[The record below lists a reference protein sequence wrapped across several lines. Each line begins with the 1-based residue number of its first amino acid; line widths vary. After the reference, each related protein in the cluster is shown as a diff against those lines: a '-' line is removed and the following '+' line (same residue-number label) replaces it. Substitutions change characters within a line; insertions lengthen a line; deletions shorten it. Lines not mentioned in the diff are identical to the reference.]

1 MNGSMSAAMDW
12 PELPK
17 FVREA
22 LESQFK
28 TPLVLQASFESIEDA
43 AEMLL
48 LLLGDATNLDRLKE
62 WATVLNNWKESGV
75 RAFKRQ
81 RSEQFASMQNL
92 MKVHD
97 DGGDVDLAEV
107 FEENFRNSPS
117 EVLALMKEQEK
128 RRRKLKLDPQSHME
142 REEEERKRFALAL
155 AGVIQEAELPVCEQ
169 IEQMKDQNKAW
180 ERIFG
185 SRRARTLRNRFRS
198 WRSFCAW
205 LHAAQS
211 RVWPEDVAPLIDY
224 VEERIWLG
232 CGKSVPGD
240 LQAALTILEDAG
252 AKDDV
257 KLSKNSIWVAHLKS
271 WSVQLQSLHPE
282 RKRAP
287 RFTVSILLALEVY
300 LMEVRQPLY
309 RRALAWVVL
318 LLVWCCM
325 RVDDIQNVDPSS
337 LRLSSLGLTI
347 TLSKTKITGPGKRHG
362 QVQGY
367 IKRTISLS
375 GYDCLK
381 TGFDLWTGG
390 EFTFPRDYFVMHPN
404 ADFTGIKKK
413 YMKPADL
420 ANEIRS
426 LLRVL
431 GTPKSSSAGWRLNDM
446 LPLVPQE
453 VATYCSGHSARHVL
467 PSICLALQVHRE
479 EQNFLG
485 RWEINKGGSS
495 DYSTTARHVVHRL
508 HDLVVRALVTGDP
521 MAYDENEDLEDLVS
535 AAGPSGMRLKN
546 RHRILVVKMGQ
557 GRALGGTYPLEVR
570 DEAIAVDSEDPSS
583 SKELLTALTSTVS
596 VEKGKCP
603 PGRYLVTVSR
613 RTGFRRLHVTNLC
626 HVSSMSVFKAEYFS
640 SLKGIEF
647 DAACKDCKVGL
658 SDKTISESERQKES
672 SSEGSS
678 TSTDTEVSDGGS
690 QAETARSLN
699 GSPK

>member
-1 MNGSMSAAMDW
+1 MDW

-155 AGVIQEAELPVCEQ
+155 AGVIQEAELP
-169 IEQMKDQNKAW
+169 
-180 ERIFG
+180 
-185 SRRARTLRNRFRS
+185 
-198 WRSFCAW
+198 
-205 LHAAQS
+205 
-211 RVWPEDVAPLIDY
+211 
-224 VEERIWLG
+224 
-232 CGKSVPGD
+232 
-240 LQAALTILEDAG
+240 AALTILEDAG
-252 AKDDV
+252 AVKDDV
-257 KLSKNSIWVAHLKS
+257 KLSKNSIW
-271 WSVQLQSLHPE
+271 
-282 RKRAP
+282 
-287 RFTVSILLALEVY
+287 
-300 LMEVRQPLY
+300 
-309 RRALAWVVL
+309 
-318 LLVWCCM
+318 
-325 RVDDIQNVDPSS
+325 
-337 LRLSSLGLTI
+337 
-347 TLSKTKITGPGKRHG
+347 
-362 QVQGY
+362 VQGY

-375 GYDCLK
+375 GYDWLK

-390 EFTFPRDYFVMHPN
+390 EFTFPRDYFVMRPN

-426 LLRVL
+426 LLR
-431 GTPKSSSAGWRLNDM
+431 
-446 LPLVPQE
+446 
-453 VATYCSGHSARHVL
+453 
-467 PSICLALQVHRE
+467 
-479 EQNFLG
+479 
-485 RWEINKGGSS
+485 
-495 DYSTTARHVVHRL
+495 
-508 HDLVVRALVTGDP
+508 DLVVRALVTGDP

-535 AAGPSGMRLKN
+535 AAG
-546 RHRILVVKMGQ
+546 
-557 GRALGGTYPLEVR
+557 TYPLEVR

-583 SKELLTALTSTVS
+583 SKDIRDTMQKDFAIDAAADLQSRATVASVICAWESSKEYVTKETELKTEARVLGLSRVLQQSERRAMLSAVETAYGRQQDAEMPSAEYLAAKMEEAESNEPQASALDEITPAKDSQASSIQS
-596 VEKGKCP
+596 VVDSSGHLRITKLKSKGKAP
-603 PGRYLVTVSR
+603 RTTEEYRNLLKIAMKSVIKDADLKEAFFTTPVDILLDPQLDLSTEALWASLETEVQAGRWDVIIVKFTCLLMWLLGMEMLGLPFSYNKFQGGLQAGFVGYLLDYREVRVGIIKRRGDWLIGYVDATEESNLMVQMRHFEEFVGRLSFVSR
-613 RTGFRRLHVTNLC
+613 VLVWLKPHLSPLFAWKSAVPSGSALVVPDMVWLVMLFIRDRLREVDYM
-626 HVSSMSVFKAEYFS
+626 MSA
-640 SLKGIEF
+640 KGRGPAMRELF
-647 DAACKDCKVGL
+647 
-658 SDKTISESERQKES
+658 
-672 SSEGSS
+672 
-678 TSTDTEVSDGGS
+678 
-690 QAETARSLN
+690 
-699 GSPK
+699 

>member
-1 MNGSMSAAMDW
+1 MSAAMDW

-48 LLLGDATNLDRLKE
+48 LLLGDAANLDRLRE

-142 REEEERKRFALAL
+142 REEEAS
-155 AGVIQEAELPVCEQ
+155 
-169 IEQMKDQNKAW
+169 KDFEKQV
-180 ERIFG
+180 
-185 SRRARTLRNRFRS
+185 SVL
-198 WRSFCAW
+198 
-205 LHAAQS
+205 
-211 RVWPEDVAPLIDY
+211 EDVAPLIDY

-252 AKDDV
+252 
-257 KLSKNSIWVAHLKS
+257 
-271 WSVQLQSLHPE
+271 
-282 RKRAP
+282 
-287 RFTVSILLALEVY
+287 
-300 LMEVRQPLY
+300 
-309 RRALAWVVL
+309 
-318 LLVWCCM
+318 
-325 RVDDIQNVDPSS
+325 
-337 LRLSSLGLTI
+337 
-347 TLSKTKITGPGKRHG
+347 KRHG

-375 GYDCLK
+375 GYDWLK

-426 LLRVL
+426 LLR
-431 GTPKSSSAGWRLNDM
+431 
-446 LPLVPQE
+446 
-453 VATYCSGHSARHVL
+453 
-467 PSICLALQVHRE
+467 
-479 EQNFLG
+479 
-485 RWEINKGGSS
+485 
-495 DYSTTARHVVHRL
+495 
-508 HDLVVRALVTGDP
+508 DLVVRALVTGDP
-521 MAYDENEDLEDLVS
+521 MAYDENEDLDNLVS
-535 AAGPSGMRLKN
+535 AA
-546 RHRILVVKMGQ
+546 
-557 GRALGGTYPLEVR
+557 GTYPLEVR

-583 SKELLTALTSTVS
+583 SKDIRDTMQKDFAIDAAADLQSRATVASVICAWESSKEYVTKETELKTEARVLGLSRVLQQSERRAMLSAVETAYGRQQDAEMPSAEYLAAKMEEAESNEPQASALDEITSAKDSQASSIQS
-596 VEKGKCP
+596 VVDSSGHLRITKLKSKGKAPCTTEEYRNLLKIEANAWLAVASRHKAKAWLHGITPAVFEQFVAYILGDRVNLLEIPSGANADGHSNPVRP
-603 PGRYLVTVSR
+603 PWHIVLAYEHKLRREAMKLVNKDGQPLCEAMKSVIKDADLKEAFFTTPVAMYLADSGPNKWPRYNSKGSDSGFHGAGKGFKGR
-613 RTGFRRLHVTNLC
+613 GKGKKGK
-626 HVSSMSVFKAEYFS
+626 MSKA
-640 SLKGIEF
+640 
-647 DAACKDCKVGL
+647 
-658 SDKTISESERQKES
+658 
-672 SSEGSS
+672 
-678 TSTDTEVSDGGS
+678 
-690 QAETARSLN
+690 
-699 GSPK
+699 